1 MTVILV
7 LLFICVMLSIDGI
20 RQYRAKH
27 AHFAV
32 PEDAFVHD
40 WGLTMACGGQKIEEP
55 SPKAKEVVI
64 CPMCGAKKESK

>member
-27 AHFAV
+27 AAHFAV

-40 WGLTMACGGQKIEEP
+40 WGLTMACGGQKVEEP
-55 SPKAKEVVI
+55 PQIKEVI
-64 CPMCGAKKESK
+64 CPLCGAKKGSK

>member
-27 AHFAV
+27 TANLAL
-32 PEDAFVHD
+32 PSDAYVHE
-40 WGLTMACGGQKIEEP
+40 WGVTMAEGGQKVENPPQIRE
-55 SPKAKEVVI
+55 VI
-64 CPMCGAKKESK
+64 CPSCGAMKESK